1 MRQHPD
7 HTSPMNRSDRD
18 RGFTLPELLIAMMIS
33 GILIVSIS
41 MAFTTVLRTQAQATD
56 RLAESKDIT
65 FVQTWMPVDLA
76 SALDT
81 FSTPSDA
88 TLLTEL
94 AALNPPMS
102 ITALQLGGT
111 GLPGTNVITV
121 VRPDLE
127 AGPGVYYIVSY
138 RYHMVGGQWQ
148 ISRFE
153 IQRPGLAS
161 EVVKVVGVAHEIP
174 APPPGWMEGVDS
186 PVHAVEVTARN
197 QVILRPIG
205 ENVTFNFESGNQF
218 VSGGAGLSAE
228 NALPSDGSGGLTN
241 PSAPPSRCGGRMA
254 LVIDTSGSV
263 PHNTGS
269 GVNNGGRATEIAAA
283 GFLQSFSGTPY
294 SVSLNGFD
302 IEAYGMTTTGTR
314 VTNGARAPFVSL
326 LNGGVPVQSMIDR
339 VMVLDDIG
347 PSWPGAPSSRHD
359 PNGDGIMW
367 NQIGPGTNWEDGL
380 YMMFNQSN
388 GTPYGV
394 DQPDLLVFITDGEPN
409 RTRTAAGGH
418 SADVGATVSTAAA
431 ATIANNAR
439 RAGTETIGIMVGN
452 VANNSAAMQRLL
464 DVAGGVGSR
473 NLWNGSVSGTGVV
486 NVGNAAT
493 ADVFKGSF
501 AQLGGIL
508 KSIMIAECGGTLT
521 LQKRVQTG
529 PGVVEVPDSG
539 EFTFVTSLGDR
550 VLDRAVTSS
559 VTFDY
564 PFAAGVTTKT
574 VEVRETT
581 PGFRFLRAECT
592 AGGDPVP
599 AGPLPDGT
607 AGAAISVSIDKAISC
622 LMISEPSS

>member
-7 HTSPMNRSDRD
+7 HMSPGNRSNSDS
-18 RGFTLPELLIAMMIS
+18 GFTLPELLIAMMIS

-41 MAFTTVLRTQAQATD
+41 MAFTTVLRTQSQATN

-65 FVQTWMPVDLA
+65 FVQTWMPVDLS
-76 SALDT
+76 SALET
-81 FSTPSDA
+81 FNTPSDA

-102 ITALQLGGT
+102 ISALQTAGA

-127 AGPGVYYIVSY
+127 VGPGVYYIVSY
-138 RYHMVGGQWQ
+138 RYHQVGGEWQ
-148 ISRFE
+148 ISRYE
-153 IQRPGLAS
+153 IRNPGLAS
-161 EVVKVVGVAHEIP
+161 EVIKVVGVAHEIP
-174 APPPGWMEGVDS
+174 APPPGWTEKVDS
-186 PVHAVEVTARN
+186 PIHAVEVTARN

-205 ENVTFNFESGNQF
+205 ENVTFNFESGNKF
-218 VSGGAGLSAE
+218 ISGGAGLSAE
-228 NALPSDGSGGLTN
+228 NALPADGSGGLTN

-254 LVIDTSGSV
+254 LIIDTSGSV
-263 PHNTGS
+263 PHNTGT
-269 GVNNGGRATEIAAA
+269 GVDNGGRATEIAASS
-283 GFLQSFSGTPY
+283 FLQSFSGTPY

-326 LNGGVPVQSMIDR
+326 LNGGAPVQQMVDR
-339 VMVLDDIG
+339 VQSLDDIG
-347 PSWPGAPSSRHD
+347 PTWPGAPTSRFD
-359 PNGDGIMW
+359 PNSDGVMW

-380 YMMFNQSN
+380 YMLFNQSD

-394 DQPDLLVFITDGEPN
+394 DQPDLVVFITDGEPN
-409 RTRTAAGGH
+409 RIRTAAGGH
-418 SADVGATVSTAAA
+418 SGNRSATEGATAAA
-431 ATIANNAR
+431 AIANSAR
-439 RAGTETIGIMVGN
+439 RAGAETIGVMVGN
-452 VANNSAAMQRLL
+452 AGNSSAAMQRLL

-473 NLWNGSVSGTGVV
+473 NLWNGSVSPTGVV

-501 AQLGGIL
+501 SQLGGIL

-521 LQKRVQTG
+521 LQKRVQTA
-529 PGVVEVPDSG
+529 PGVVDAPATG
-539 EFTFVTSLGDR
+539 KFTFVTSLGDR
-550 VLDRAVTSS
+550 VLDRDVTSS

-564 PFAAGVTTKT
+564 PFAPGVATKT

-581 PGFRFLRAECT
+581 PGYRFLRAECT
-592 AGGDPVP
+592 AEGVPVP
-599 AGPLPDGT
+599 TGPLPDGT
-607 AGAAISVSIDKAISC
+607 AGAAISVSVDKAVSC